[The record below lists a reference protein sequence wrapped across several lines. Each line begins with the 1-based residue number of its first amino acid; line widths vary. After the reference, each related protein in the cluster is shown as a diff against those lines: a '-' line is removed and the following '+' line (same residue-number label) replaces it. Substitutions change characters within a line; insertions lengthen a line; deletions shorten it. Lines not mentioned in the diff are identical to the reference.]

1 MFSRCHRLVLG
12 LDDSSTDS
20 LLFRDGLREHVSTV
34 SESAKTFF
42 LGGGGGGR
50 LVGVAE
56 SKAVL
61 SDLLIMKDSLSTTQL
76 QACAL

>member
-1 MFSRCHRLVLG
+1 MIAAQTVCCLEMDFVNMYPLSLNQPRL
-12 LDDSSTDS
+12 
-20 LLFRDGLREHVSTV
+20 
-34 SESAKTFF
+34 FF
-42 LGGGGGGR
+42 WGGGGGGR